1 MKKNGEYVG
10 VDEKFI
16 PENEKYVDES
26 LLGDKEKAKNTAK
39 KFAKGYLI
47 FFVIFVIFAISLPI
61 FIFTQARKQMNNQ
74 YSSFSTKGNK
84 YTFSHL
90 QGTKSGFELRDYFDD
105 IITNNKLEA
114 YTTITVVYNGK
125 SAVTED
131 EILSI
136 KNSIPNT
143 STKAYE
149 VSVDYADSRG
159 QAINKVT
166 IKDIQQ

>member
-26 LLGDKEKAKNTAK
+26 LLGDKEKAKKTAK

-47 FFVIFVIFAISLPI
+47 FFVIFMVFAISMPI
-61 FIFTQARKQMNNQ
+61 FMYTNARKQMNDKYNTYQ
-74 YSSFSTKGNK
+74 TNK

-90 QGTKSGFELRDYFDD
+90 QGTQSGWELRDYLDD

-114 YTTITVVYNGK
+114 YTKITVVYNGK
-125 SAVTED
+125 SATTED
-131 EILSI
+131 ELLAI
-136 KNSIPNT
+136 KNELPNT
-143 STKAYE
+143 STDAYE
-149 VSVDYADSRG
+149 VSVNYADSRG

-166 IKDIQQ
+166 IKDIK